1 MTSRC
6 GVLSL
11 AASIQTGLPTPTFPR
26 VNRFVLGVGVT
37 LYVQDVTFLG
47 ALQVSLWLFCYQN
60 TMSRLSLLIFLR
72 VTELDHRQEWSQW
85 VKGKT
90 LSYSLNQD
98 NMRNAITK

>member
-37 LYVQDVTFLG
+37 LYAQDVTFLG
-47 ALQVSLWLFCYQN
+47 ALQVSLWLF
-60 TMSRLSLLIFLR
+60 
-72 VTELDHRQEWSQW
+72 
-85 VKGKT
+85 
-90 LSYSLNQD
+90 
-98 NMRNAITK
+98 